1 MVAPKP
7 VILAIQNDETDA
19 PHLVGFWLE
28 EIGFEIQVLRAF
40 AGETVPTHVPVGI
53 AALLPLGGHMNA
65 NEDHLHPWLAAE
77 RALLKDAID
86 RDIPIFAICL
96 GTQLL
101 AVAGGGRVEKAELGE
116 VGIYTINRL
125 DVADPIFDFNAVP
138 AAQWHEDQ
146 VTVLP
151 AGATLL
157 ASSERCENQIYRL
170 GSKSYGVQFHP
181 EIDLEIVKWWEAE
194 ADDAFKDSGK
204 STIQSEMAAVE
215 SELIAT
221 WKPIIQSWGREV
233 LKTIAPSSHHL
244 LKQSNQS

>member
-1 MVAPKP
+1 MGDHKP
-7 VILAIQNDETDA
+7 IILAIQNDETDA
-19 PHLVGFWLE
+19 PHLVGRWLE
-28 EIGFEIQVLRAF
+28 EIGFEIKVLRAY
-40 AGETVPTHVPVGI
+40 AGESVPTTVPAGI
-53 AALLPLGGHMNA
+53 SALIPLGGHMNA
-65 NEDHLHPWLAAE
+65 TEDDLHPWLAPE

-101 AVAGGGRVEKAELGE
+101 AVAGGGRVERAEVGE
-116 VGIYTINRL
+116 VGIYPINRL
-125 DVADPIFDFNAVP
+125 DVSDPIFNFESVP

-157 ASSERCENQIYRL
+157 ASSELCENQIYRL
-170 GSKSYGVQFHP
+170 GSNSYGVQFHP
-181 EIDLEIVKWWEAE
+181 EIDLEIVKLWEAQ

-204 STIQSEMAAVE
+204 STIQPEMAAAE

-221 WKPIIQSWGREV
+221 WKPIVQRWGQS
-233 LKTIAPSSHHL
+233 L
-244 LKQSNQS
+244 L

>member
-1 MVAPKP
+1 MVNQKP
-7 VILAIQNDETDA
+7 VILAIQNDEADA
-19 PHLVGFWLE
+19 PHLVGRWLE
-28 EIGFEIQVLRAF
+28 EIGFEIKVLRAY
-40 AGETVPTHVPVGI
+40 AGESVPTTVPAGI
-53 AALLPLGGHMNA
+53 SALIPLGGHMNA
-65 NEDHLHPWLAAE
+65 TEDDLHPWLAPE

-101 AVAGGGRVEKAELGE
+101 AVAGGGRVERAEVGE
-116 VGIYTINRL
+116 VGIYPINRL
-125 DVADPIFDFNAVP
+125 DVSDPIFNFESVP

-157 ASSERCENQIYRL
+157 ASSELCENQIYRL
-170 GSKSYGVQFHP
+170 GSNSYGVQFHP
-181 EIDLEIVKWWEAE
+181 EIDLEIVKLWEAQ

-204 STIQSEMAAVE
+204 STIQPEMAAAE

-221 WKPIIQSWGREV
+221 WKPIVQRWGQS
-233 LKTIAPSSHHL
+233 L
-244 LKQSNQS
+244 L

>member
-1 MVAPKP
+1 MGDHKP
-7 VILAIQNDETDA
+7 IILAIQNDETDA
-19 PHLVGFWLE
+19 PHLIGRWLE
-28 EIGFEIQVLRAF
+28 EIGFEIKVLRAY
-40 AGETVPTHVPVGI
+40 AGESVPTTVPAGI
-53 AALLPLGGHMNA
+53 SALIPLGGHMNA
-65 NEDHLHPWLAAE
+65 TEDDLHPWLAPE

-101 AVAGGGRVEKAELGE
+101 AVAGGGRVERAEVGE
-116 VGIYTINRL
+116 VGIYPINRL
-125 DVADPIFDFNAVP
+125 DVSDPIFNFESVP

-157 ASSERCENQIYRL
+157 ASSELCENQIYRL
-170 GSKSYGVQFHP
+170 GSNSYGVQFHP
-181 EIDLEIVKWWEAE
+181 EIDLEIVKLWEAQ

-204 STIQSEMAAVE
+204 STIQPEMAAAE

-221 WKPIIQSWGREV
+221 WKPIVQRWGQS
-233 LKTIAPSSHHL
+233 L
-244 LKQSNQS
+244 L